1 MSQNE
6 TALKF
11 MAGAI
16 MKLQS
21 QMQAQDLLL
30 KALYAERA
38 TQRAIFPKE
47 AEEEIQSLISSVEE
61 APRSGYEG
69 EDRHL
74 ADVQAALRLFA
85 DGLRERL
92 EGQI

>member
-1 MSQNE
+1 MTPSEN
-6 TALKF
+6 ALKF

-21 QMQAQDLLL
+21 QAQAQDLLL

-38 TQRAIFPKE
+38 TQREIFPAE
-47 AEEEIQSLISSVEE
+47 AEEEILALATSIDR
-61 APRSGYEG
+61 APREGYEG

-74 ADVQAALRLFA
+74 ADVQAAIRLFA
-85 DGLRERL
+85 DGLRVRL
-92 EGQI
+92 EEQR